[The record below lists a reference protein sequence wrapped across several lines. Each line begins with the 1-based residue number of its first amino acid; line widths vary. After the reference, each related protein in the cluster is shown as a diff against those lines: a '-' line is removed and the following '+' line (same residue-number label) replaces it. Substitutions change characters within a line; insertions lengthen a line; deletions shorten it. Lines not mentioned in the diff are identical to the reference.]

1 MPRLKTKK
9 PFVSQSL
16 RRLPAPL
23 PSSSSSSSSS
33 GSCPAAPPPTHR
45 KHADRGREGR
55 PSGASFTRAAL
66 GPPALISLYTGPV
79 PAERGA
85 ELAMGGGRSETSALS
100 GAAGGGR
107 SMGTTHNSQRPN
119 ACCFCWCCC
128 CSCSWSEEDR
138 QKRRRRKRISQ
149 DIKMETI
156 PNCEACAKPS
166 PEEIRLWSQSF
177 DKLMRNPAGR
187 NVFRE
192 FLRTEYSEENMLFWL
207 ACEDLKQEANGSA
220 VQEKAYSI
228 YENYIS
234 IFSPK
239 EVSLDA
245 RVREVIN
252 RKMQEPTPHTFE
264 DAQLQIYTLMHRD
277 SYPRFLSSSIYRSL
291 VHGSSRTS
299 SES

>member
-1 MPRLKTKK
+1 MCLRKRSGYRPPDLINAKISIAPRCGGLGSNNVAQIKSYWQQNLSKTVTGAVVLVELM
-9 PFVSQSL
+9 FVHFQ
-16 RRLPAPL
+16 
-23 PSSSSSSSSS
+23 
-33 GSCPAAPPPTHR
+33 THT
-45 KHADRGREGR
+45 
-55 PSGASFTRAAL
+55 P
-66 GPPALISLYTGPV
+66 YTGPI
-79 PAERGA
+79 PGEREG

-100 GAAGGGR
+100 GAGGVR
-107 SMGTTHNSQRPN
+107 ATTTTQNSQRPN

-128 CSCSWSEEDR
+128 CSCSC
-138 QKRRRRKRISQ
+138 
-149 DIKMETI
+149 T
-156 PNCEACAKPS
+156 KPS
-166 PEEIRLWSQSF
+166 VEEIRLWSQSF

-207 ACEDLKQEANGSA
+207 ACEDLKQEINKGMIE
-220 VQEKAYSI
+220 EKARSI

-234 IFSPK
+234 ILSPK

-252 RKMQEPTPHTFE
+252 RKMQDPAPHTFE

-277 SYPRFLSSSIYRSL
+277 SYPRFLSSNIYKSL
-291 VHGSSRTS
+291 VHGGSRTS